1 MAQITCARCGKEGEQ
16 LDAPPLVGARGQKV
30 QERICADCW
39 AEWVEQSKNI
49 INHYGIEVADPAQ
62 RRQLYA
68 VMEEFLRLDSL

>member
-1 MAQITCARCGKEGEQ
+1 MEVDCRRCGERKPALAQ
-16 LDAPPLVGARGQKV
+16 APIPGKRGPVLLAQT
-30 QERICADCW
+30 CADCW

-68 VMEEFLRLDSL
+68 VMEEFLRLDTL